1 MKIGFLTSEFPH
13 LKTGGAGGIGTSLL
27 NLSKGLVQSG
37 HEVTLLIYGQ
47 KEDEIFEE
55 NGIVFH
61 RIKNIKLK
69 GFSRFLTQ
77 KKIERRINYLVKMK
91 QLDLVEAADW
101 TGITSFINPNCPM
114 IIRLHGSDTYF
125 CHLDK
130 RPVKAINR
138 FHEKRAIE
146 KATALVSV
154 SQFTANMTNEI
165 FEQQKKYAIIPNA
178 IDVSA
183 FGNEGIPIP
192 PNAQTL
198 LYFGTLIRK
207 KGALELPLIFNE
219 VHKKY
224 PEAKLI
230 LAGRDSGDIIS
241 GNRSTW
247 QMMQELFDDD
257 ALKKVTY
264 LGTVPYN
271 KIKENIRAA
280 AICIFPTFAEALPV
294 SWIEAMVMQKA
305 IVASDIGWATEIID
319 DGESGFLV
327 HPKNHQEFA
336 NKVIWLLENVELSQK
351 MGIEAKKH
359 ALKKFELSLV
369 SQQNIAFYEAVLKD
383 YSKRS

>member
-13 LKTGGAGGIGTSLL
+13 SKTGGAGGIGTSLL
-27 NLSKGLVQSG
+27 NLTKGLVEAG

-55 NGIVFH
+55 NGILFH
-61 RIKNIKLK
+61 RIKNIKVK

-77 KKIERRINYLVKMK
+77 KKIEKRINSLVQKQ

-101 TGITSFINPNCPM
+101 TGITSFIKPKCPI

-125 CHLDK
+125 CHLDQ

-138 FHEKRAIE
+138 FHEKRALE

-154 SQFTANMTNEI
+154 SQFTAKMTNEI
-165 FEQQKKYAIIPNA
+165 FGLQKKYTIIPNA
-178 IDVSA
+178 VDVSA
-183 FGNEGIPIP
+183 FSSKEILP
-192 PNAQTL
+192 PTEDHTL

-207 KGALELPLIFNE
+207 KGSLELPLIFNE
-219 VHKKY
+219 VFKKY
-224 PEAKLI
+224 PNARLI
-230 LAGRDSGDIIS
+230 LAGRDSGDILS

-247 QMMQELFDDD
+247 EMMKGLFDSEPF
-257 ALKKVTY
+257 KNVTY
-264 LGTVPYN
+264 LGSIPYN
-271 KIKENIRAA
+271 KIKENIHAA

-305 IVASDIGWATEIID
+305 IVASDIGWATEIIE
-319 DGESGFLV
+319 DGRSGFLV
-327 HPKNHQEFA
+327 YPKRHQEFA
-336 NKVIWLLENVELSQK
+336 NRIVWLLENSQMRQK
-351 MGIEAKKH
+351 MGAEAKNQ

-383 YSKRS
+383 YSSGR